1 MRFQFLDDHQQQ
13 FSITLLCRVL
23 DVSRSGYYAW
33 RKREPSAR
41 KMADQVLLALMRLH
55 HKKSRG
61 AYGSPRIHQAIQ
73 KEGIR
78 CGRKRV
84 ARLMREASLGAR
96 QKRRYQVTT
105 QSNHYLP
112 VVPHLLDQAF
122 TAKRPDTIWLSD
134 ITYLATA
141 EGWLYLA
148 VVLDLC
154 ARLIVGWS
162 MQPSLA
168 RQLPLAALQMALQQ
182 RRPEAGWLHHSD
194 RGSQYAS
201 ADYQQLL
208 ADHGARVRMS
218 RRGNC
223 YDSAPVESFFST
235 LKSECVQNVVFQT
248 REQAKAA
255 LFDYIE
261 LFYNRQRLHSSLG
274 YLSPTE
280 YELAPIVA

>member
-13 FSITLLCRVL
+13 FPITLMCRVL

-41 KMADQVLLALMRLH
+41 KMADQVLWALIRLH

-84 ARLMREASLGAR
+84 ARLMREASLRAR
-96 QKRRYQVTT
+96 QKRSYKVTT

-112 VVPHLLDQAF
+112 VAPNLLDQAF

-148 VVLDLC
+148 VVLDLYS
-154 ARLIVGWS
+154 RLIVGWS

-208 ADHGARVRMS
+208 ADHGARVSMS

>member
-13 FSITLLCRVL
+13 FPITLMCRVL

-41 KMADQVLLALMRLH
+41 KMADQVLLALIRLH

-84 ARLMREASLGAR
+84 ARLMREASLRAR
-96 QKRRYQVTT
+96 QKRSHKVTT

-112 VVPHLLDQAF
+112 VAPNLLDQAF

-148 VVLDLC
+148 VVLDLYS
-154 ARLIVGWS
+154 RLIVGWS

-208 ADHGARVRMS
+208 ADHGARVSMS